1 MVDSAAL
8 TFERLEH
15 WFVTRIADAL
25 SVAPEEVDIDA
36 PLSDHG
42 LDSLSALTM
51 TGELETMLGRKLSA
65 TLFWEY
71 PSIARLSKH
80 LARQ

>member
-1 MVDSAAL
+1 MIDSAAL
-8 TFERLEH
+8 TPECLEQ
-15 WFVTRIADAL
+15 WFVTRISDAL

-51 TGELETMLGRKLSA
+51 TGELETMLGRKLPA

-71 PSIARLSKH
+71 PTIARLSKR

>member
-1 MVDSAAL
+1 MIKSGAL
-8 TFERLEH
+8 TAEHLEQ
-15 WFVTRIADAL
+15 WFVTRISDAL
-25 SVAPEEVDIDA
+25 SVAPDEVDIDA

-51 TGELETMLGRKLSA
+51 TGELETMLDRKLPA

-71 PSIARLSKH
+71 PTIARLSKH

>member
-1 MVDSAAL
+1 MIDATSL
-8 TFERLEH
+8 TAQDLEQ

-25 SVAPEEVDIDA
+25 KIGSEEVDVDA

-51 TGELETMLGRKLSA
+51 TGELEKMLGRRLPA

-71 PSIARLSKH
+71 PTIARLSKH
-80 LARQ
+80 LAR